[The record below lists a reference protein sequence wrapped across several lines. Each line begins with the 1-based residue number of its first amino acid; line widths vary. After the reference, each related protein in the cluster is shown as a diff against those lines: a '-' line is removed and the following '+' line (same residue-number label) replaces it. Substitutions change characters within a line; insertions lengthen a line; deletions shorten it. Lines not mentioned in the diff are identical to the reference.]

1 MALCLQKDF
10 DDDGD
15 SNHPPE
21 ELLAIISASS
31 TAHRDALASLQQL
44 AVLDTTIECLAA
56 HAAFGG
62 LAQLSNLTELCI
74 EMVGVVRRPGSSV
87 AQQGLQQ
94 LPQLKRME
102 LYTNVSE
109 HCLVCAFVP
118 LQLFAHKCAVPGLAK
133 VLPGVVQWLHSSEQW

>member
-10 DDDGD
+10 DDDED

-31 TAHRDALASLQQL
+31 TAHADALAGLQQL

-62 LAQLSNLTELCI
+62 LAQLSRLTELCI
-74 EMVGVVRRPGSSV
+74 EMVGVVKRPGSCL

-94 LPQLKRME
+94 LPQLKRLE
-102 LYTNVSE
+102 LYTNVSG
-109 HCLVCAFVP
+109 HYHVLCFCNVCI
-118 LQLFAHKCAVPGLAK
+118 LAVRTRM
-133 VLPGVVQWLHSSEQW
+133 